1 MNCPECNTPYDDAD
15 AHFCAECGRPLKD
28 AQPEAI
34 SKARRAYF
42 TALLFVPVLVIAAV
56 IGYYKFF
63 LPDGVAAVVNGEE
76 IKLSELDAAVA
87 RMKGMREVASTGL
100 RYQALNELITERL
113 VLQEARK
120 AGIHV
125 SKAEVVSAATEE
137 QSASGFD
144 DAAFEQA
151 MKTLYGNARGFER
164 ALERRLIINR
174 LIAERVVPPGA
185 DPKTAGRAVNQWLQ
199 GLSAKATVRIAL
211 AEQLSGPGCECCNKS
226 GVPSQQGRGTP
237 GYGCAANGKS
247 LQASDQAHAAVVAG
261 LRYWH
266 EKHGPEAVTTRITDY
281 GCHIQV
287 DIVQNNKIICSLRYQ
302 DGKISEMTG
311 RR

>member
-1 MNCPECNTPYDDAD
+1 MNCPECNTPYDAD
-15 AHFCAECGRPLKD
+15 AQFCVECGRSLKD
-28 AQPEAI
+28 AQPEVI
-34 SKARRAYF
+34 SKGRRAYF
-42 TALLFVPVLVIAAV
+42 IVLLFVPVIVIAAV

-63 LPDGVAAVVNGEE
+63 LPNGVAAVVNGEE
-76 IKLSELDAAVA
+76 IKLSELDTAVA
-87 RMKGMREVASTGL
+87 RMKGMREETSAGL
-100 RYQALNELITERL
+100 RYQALNELISERL

-125 SKAEVVSAATEE
+125 SKEEVASAAAEA

-151 MKTLYGNARGFER
+151 MKTLYGNAHGFER

-185 DPKTAGRAVNQWLQ
+185 DPKAASRAVNQWLQ

-211 AEQLSGPGCECCNKS
+211 AEQLSGPGCGCCNKS
-226 GVPSQQGRGTP
+226 EAQSLQGLGTP
-237 GYGCAANGKS
+237 GYGCATNGKT
-247 LQASDQAHAAVVAG
+247 LEASDQTRAAAVAG

-266 EKHGPEAVTTRITDY
+266 EKNGPEAVTTRIADY

-287 DIVQNNKIICSLRYQ
+287 DIVKDNKIVRSLRYQ
-302 DGKISEMTG
+302 DGTISEMTG